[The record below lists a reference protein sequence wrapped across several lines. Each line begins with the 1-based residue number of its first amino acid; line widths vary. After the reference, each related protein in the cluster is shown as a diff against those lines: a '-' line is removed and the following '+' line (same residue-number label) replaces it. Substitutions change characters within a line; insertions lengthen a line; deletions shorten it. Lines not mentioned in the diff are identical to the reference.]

1 MVSRKVL
8 GGSETLRTVHT
19 TPRAAIQRTKR
30 AGRPAAKL
38 ALDIICDFVG
48 LRFGRAA
55 ADGGYTGGMEAF
67 VHDAVLD
74 MQHARN
80 DLLAALAEVGDG
92 DWGRYVPYGER
103 TLHDLLAHLA
113 TADHAWAL
121 AAQGLLK
128 GEAEQQP
135 PLTPAEAAAARAG
148 AVKSAR
154 KLPPAELIAEMER
167 RRRLLLSL
175 YELLEPRHLA
185 LALRSFG
192 DRHNSVRER
201 IWLGYHDRMHAA
213 DVRRALA
220 LTWQPQHLRLLPEV
234 QGAADSLKPD
244 AALYVIYNVDPVQ
257 WQRPSPLPGWSFHD
271 LLAHI
276 ATGDWVLQG
285 HLRHVIEHG
294 RVAAWPDIDAGNAQR
309 IEERRHTTE
318 GRLAEEYLSTRHETL
333 RLIAGLKL
341 EHLRLTFEISVRPFE
356 ITLADMLD
364 WFHPHEET
372 HAEQLRP
379 AMKYVRAQGG
389 A

>member
-1 MVSRKVL
+1 
-8 GGSETLRTVHT
+8 
-19 TPRAAIQRTKR
+19 
-30 AGRPAAKL
+30 
-38 ALDIICDFVG
+38 
-48 LRFGRAA
+48 
-55 ADGGYTGGMEAF
+55 MEAF

-80 DLLAALAEVGDG
+80 DLLAALAEVGEG
-92 DWGRYVPYGER
+92 DWGRYVPYGDR

-148 AVKSAR
+148 AVKHAR

-192 DRHNSVRER
+192 ERHNAVRER

-220 LTWQPQHLRLLPEV
+220 LTWQPQRPRFLPEV
-234 QGAADSLKPD
+234 QGAVEALTPD
-244 AALYVIYNVDPVQ
+244 AALYVIYSVDPVQ
-257 WQRPSPLPGWSFHD
+257 WGRPSPLEGWSYHD

-285 HLRHVIEHG
+285 HLRHIIEHG
-294 RVAAWPDIDAGNAQR
+294 SVAPWPDIDAGNAQR
-309 IEERRHTTE
+309 IAERRHTPE
-318 GRLAEEYLSTRHETL
+318 SRLAEEYLSTRHETL
-333 RLIAGLKL
+333 QLIARLKPA
-341 EHLRLTFEISVRPFE
+341 HLALRFEIRVSPPAS
-356 ITLADMLD
+356 TLADRLGR
-364 WFHPHEET
+364 FHTHDET
-372 HAEQLRP
+372 HVEQLRP
-379 AMKYVRAQGG
+379 AMKHVRAQGG